1 MADQQQSWATICGGT
16 PPELNVRRLQI
27 GDRFVQT
34 ADLRVATERCFL
46 ADDRGMCADKRVGGS
61 RGKLYR
67 CDGAVLDIKSKAK
80 ETIVRACWQSS
91 TQEWRSLTNV
101 RYALGV
107 PRMQVQELCG
117 PRLPSSLIRIQ
128 I

>member
-16 PPELNVRRLQI
+16 PPELIVRRLQI

-80 ETIVRACWQSS
+80 ETIVRPCWQSS

-117 PRLPSSLIRIQ
+117 PRLPSSSIRIQ

>member
-1 MADQQQSWATICGGT
+1 M
-16 PPELNVRRLQI
+16 
-27 GDRFVQT
+27 
-34 ADLRVATERCFL
+34 ATERCFL

-61 RGKLYR
+61 RRKLYR
-67 CDGAVLDIKSKAK
+67 CDGAILDIKSKAK

-91 TQEWRSLTNV
+91 TQEWRSLTNI

-107 PRMQVQELCG
+107 PRMQVHELCG
-117 PRLPSSLIRIQ
+117 PRLPSSLFRIQ

>member
-46 ADDRGMCADKRVGGS
+46 ADDREMCADKRVGDLVES
-61 RGKLYR
+61 FIAAIALYWTSKVKL
-67 CDGAVLDIKSKAK
+67 SK
-80 ETIVRACWQSS
+80 
-91 TQEWRSLTNV
+91 L
-101 RYALGV
+101 
-107 PRMQVQELCG
+107 
-117 PRLPSSLIRIQ
+117 
-128 I
+128 